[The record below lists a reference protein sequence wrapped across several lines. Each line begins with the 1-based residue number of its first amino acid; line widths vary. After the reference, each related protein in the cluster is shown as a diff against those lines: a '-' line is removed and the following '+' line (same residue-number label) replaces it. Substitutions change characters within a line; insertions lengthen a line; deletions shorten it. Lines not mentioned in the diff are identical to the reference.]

1 MRLKLIANNRNY
13 CEIESADSNI
23 RKSLGKSPIHLVLA
37 NHVLHFGCRHAQF
50 ATEIDVQLDVG
61 TEN

>member
-23 RKSLGKSPIHLVLA
+23 RKSLGKSPIH
-37 NHVLHFGCRHAQF
+37 HYKYGIKF
-50 ATEIDVQLDVG
+50 AGFRLKLYLCTRKGVV
-61 TEN
+61 